1 MLQMDELLECT
12 LLQLHVRKL
21 HMHKKKMGNVGRT
34 YSMKSEKQPD
44 NIQLLSVYSV
54 Y

>member
-21 HMHKKKMGNVGRT
+21 HMHKKKKGERG
-34 YSMKSEKQPD
+34 E
-44 NIQLLSVYSV
+44 NI
-54 Y
+54 